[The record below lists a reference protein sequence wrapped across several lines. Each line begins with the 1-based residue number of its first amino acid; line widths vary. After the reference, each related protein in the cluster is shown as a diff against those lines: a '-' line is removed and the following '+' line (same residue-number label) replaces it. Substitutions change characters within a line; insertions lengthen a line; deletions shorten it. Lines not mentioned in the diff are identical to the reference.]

1 MLFKFI
7 VRVAILFPLVGI
19 WLMEGGAYGGSV
31 GQRGYPNGATW
42 AYLIYYAAVALF
54 TMRTLQR
61 AGTFRLAGWRRGTYS
76 LRRPSEINFR
86 CTLFMVAMLAFLLY
100 GLGGINNYYGLTN
113 AGTFRASLTGASA
126 AIGSIILKYI
136 APAMFAFV
144 LMTNVAWNP
153 RLVKS
158 APVVTLSIVMML
170 ISGSYGFKSSFVLAL
185 LPAGILY
192 FWRSSPRV
200 LAPLGFAA
208 MCAILFGYIFFANSP
223 SIGVAVEQM
232 TDRLFVLQ
240 GDVAWHMWTRYVD
253 GGPFPSYADTL
264 LPVAGDRIFSFLT
277 GITAADQREWIM
289 SHFGSM
295 MTSLSGFSDEA
306 IMGGHSNTGT
316 VFSEGLIAGGIVGVL
331 IFAVFAGA
339 LVNWLYNFIDNK
351 LKMNDFVSAAVAAA
365 YFVNAVMAWLL
376 SGGIQAVVHI
386 SMLVLIPFT
395 YVFLSMVRGR
405 PDRARKPPAS
415 AVAFPAS

>member
-7 VRVAILFPLVGI
+7 VGIAILFPLVGI

-42 AYLIYYAAVALF
+42 AYLIYYVAVAFF

-61 AGTFRLAGWRRGTYS
+61 TGTFRDAGKRRKPYS
-76 LRRPSEINFR
+76 LRHPWKINFW
-86 CTLFMVAMLAFLLY
+86 CTLIMGAMLAFLLY

-113 AGTFRASLTGASA
+113 SGTFRASLTGFSA

-153 RLVKS
+153 KLVRS
-158 APVVTLSIVMML
+158 GAVLMLSVVMML

-192 FWRSSPRV
+192 CWRSSPLV
-200 LAPLGFAA
+200 LAPLGFVA
-208 MCAILFGYIFFANSP
+208 MCFILFGYMFFASSA
-223 SIGVAVEQM
+223 SIGVALGQM

-240 GDVAWHMWTRYVD
+240 GDVPWLMWTRYAD
-253 GGPFPSYADTL
+253 GGPFPSYSDTL

-277 GITAADQREWIM
+277 GITAADERAWIM

-295 MTSLSGFSDEA
+295 ITSLSGFSDEV

-316 VFSEGLIAGGIVGVL
+316 VFSEGLIAGGIFGVV
-331 IFAVFAGA
+331 IFAVFAGG

-351 LKMNDFVSAAVAAA
+351 LKANDFASAAVAAA

-376 SGGIQAVVHI
+376 SGGIQAAVHI
-386 SMLVLIPFT
+386 SMLVLIPLT
-395 YVFLSMVRGR
+395 YIILDVVRGSPNR
-405 PDRARKPPAS
+405 RKSATTVPAS
-415 AVAFPAS
+415 